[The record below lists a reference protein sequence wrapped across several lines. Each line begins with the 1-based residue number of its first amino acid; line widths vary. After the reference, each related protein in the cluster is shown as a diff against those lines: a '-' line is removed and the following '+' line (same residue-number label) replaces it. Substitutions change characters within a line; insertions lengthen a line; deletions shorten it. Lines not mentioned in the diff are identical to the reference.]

1 MLISL
6 SWEIE
11 MSLLIVVGTLAK
23 QVGDCCLRH
32 ISLLY
37 LPRNS
42 FIRNIFIT
50 CDAGLKED

>member
-1 MLISL
+1 
-6 SWEIE
+6 